1 MLYRWEQLPGFM
13 RTEEVRPY
21 YEVLKTLVRP
31 AGKANFLILW
41 MSSVMLIILSPVF
54 LTLAIWI
61 KRDSVGPVFYRQE
74 RVTQYGRR
82 FRIYKFRTMVQNA
95 DQIGSPGDCRRRFQ
109 NYQCRKKL
117 RGRRLDELPQLINIW
132 KGEMTFV
139 GTRPEVPKYVK
150 QYTKEMY
157 ATLLLPAGVTSEAS
171 IEFKDEDKLIAE
183 GMEEGLSADEV
194 YVERVLPGKMR
205 WNLDYMQKFT
215 YFKEWKIMIK
225 LFLLLFRGDIVRKIA
240 VITQGVKLHDEKG
253 YTRFAYI
260 ANF

>member
-1 MLYRWEQLPGFM
+1 MLCRWEQLPGFM

-21 YEVLKTLVRP
+21 YEVLRKHRFGLLAKRTFDFV
-31 AGKANFLILW
+31 
-41 MSSVMLIILSPVF
+41 MSSVMLSILSPVF
-54 LTLAIWI
+54 LALAVWI
-61 KRDSVGPVFYRQE
+61 KQDSEGPVFYRQE

-95 DQIGSPGDCRRRFQ
+95 DKIGSLVTVDGDARIT
-109 NYQCRKKL
+109 NAGKKL
-117 RGRRLDELPQLINIW
+117 RGCRLDELPQLINIW

-205 WNLDYMQKFT
+205 WNLN
-215 YFKEWKIMIK
+215 MIK
-225 LFLLLFRGDIVRKIA
+225 NFSLCKEMSILIKTVKA
-240 VITQGVKLHDEKG
+240 VTE
-253 YTRFAYI
+253 
-260 ANF
+260 